1 MNEPHGAFVETRPT
15 KHKYW
20 DGHLRKWFQ
29 ADDFY
34 TKRAGE
40 NIFGPQMLRI
50 GPFKN
55 DMSNIGELYP
65 QQ

>member
-1 MNEPHGAFVETRPT
+1 MNEPHGAFVGTRPT

-34 TKRAGE
+34 KRRVRE
-40 NIFGPQMLRI
+40 NIFGPQMLKI

-55 DMSNIGELYP
+55 ITSYIGEL
-65 QQ
+65 